1 MVTLLGIL
9 IFGNSMA
16 AEIYLECDGKEYSV
30 SLNDSQEAK
39 EFLKQLPQ
47 ELKFEDYGAF
57 ERIAYLTKNLA
68 PVGPANG
75 FTPLTG
81 DLTYYAPWGNLAVFI
96 KRFSALYRSLFF
108 RDLIAGSFEIHKRI
122 GEQKDKILFKGL
134 ILMFKHE
141 ICGKSF

>member
-1 MVTLLGIL
+1 MKTIRLLVTLLGIL

-57 ERIAYLTKNLA
+57 ERIAYLTKKLTPA
-68 PVGPANG
+68 GAANG

-96 KRFSALYRSLFF
+96 KNFRPSTGLYPLGTLSPEALKAIKESGSRKVRFFS
-108 RDLIAGSFEIHKRI
+108 
-122 GEQKDKILFKGL
+122 KD
-134 ILMFKHE
+134 
-141 ICGKSF
+141 

>member
-1 MVTLLGIL
+1 MQEVLKFFHPSPMELKMKTIRLLVTLLGIL

-57 ERIAYLTKNLA
+57 ERIAY
-68 PVGPANG
+68 
-75 FTPLTG
+75 
-81 DLTYYAPWGNLAVFI
+81 APWGNLAVFI
-96 KRFSALYRSLFF
+96 KDFCPSTGLYSLGTLSPEALKAIKESGSRKVRFFL
-108 RDLIAGSFEIHKRI
+108 
-122 GEQKDKILFKGL
+122 KD
-134 ILMFKHE
+134 
-141 ICGKSF
+141 

>member
-1 MVTLLGIL
+1 MKIIRLMVTLLGIL

-57 ERIAYLTKNLA
+57 ERIALTKKLA
-68 PVGPANG
+68 PAGPANG

-96 KRFSALYRSLFF
+96 KDFRPSTGLYSLGTLSPEALKAIKESGSRKIRFYS
-108 RDLIAGSFEIHKRI
+108 
-122 GEQKDKILFKGL
+122 KD
-134 ILMFKHE
+134 
-141 ICGKSF
+141 

>member
-1 MVTLLGIL
+1 MKIIRLMVTLLGIL

-57 ERIAYLTKNLA
+57 ERIAYLTKKLA
-68 PVGPANG
+68 PAGPANG

-81 DLTYYAPWGNLAVFI
+81 YAPWGNLAVFI
-96 KRFSALYRSLFF
+96 KDFRPSTGLYSLGTLSPEALKAIKESGSRKIRFYS
-108 RDLIAGSFEIHKRI
+108 
-122 GEQKDKILFKGL
+122 KD
-134 ILMFKHE
+134 
-141 ICGKSF
+141 

>member
-1 MVTLLGIL
+1 MKIIRLMVTLLGIL

-30 SLNDSQEAK
+30 SLNESQEAK

-57 ERIAYLTKNLA
+57 ERIAYLTKKLA

-96 KRFSALYRSLFF
+96 KDQSL
-108 RDLIAGSFEIHKRI
+108 IHI
-122 GEQKDKILFKGL
+122 
-134 ILMFKHE
+134 
-141 ICGKSF
+141 

>member
-1 MVTLLGIL
+1 MKIIRLMVTLLGSL

-57 ERIAYLTKNLA
+57 ERIAYLTKKLA
-68 PVGPANG
+68 PAGPANG

-96 KRFSALYRSLFF
+96 KDFRPSTGLYSLGTLSPEALKAIKESGSRKIRFYS
-108 RDLIAGSFEIHKRI
+108 
-122 GEQKDKILFKGL
+122 KD
-134 ILMFKHE
+134 
-141 ICGKSF
+141 